1 MRHPERHLPT
11 DQGRADLLAFCRR
24 SLPGYLLRFRVSPQ
38 ARLSGLNDRRPL
50 LAPALHAEAKP
61 RLLHAQE
68 QFTQRRVFGVR
79 RTQPACGRALHAAPI
94 RQIPTAILRGCS
106 GTGFLNDEAFRTAT
120 PASPTNRDI
129 VCERKDIIHQSQAAD
144 AADLALGTF
153 EQDGDHSVRPTPTK
167 GFRCARAS
175 RMRGRLELSLANSR
189 GCRHHRVIWRSSRT
203 QQSLEQVRQP
213 FVEAG
218 SASVRRPV
226 RAPNQRTFGGAE
238 HPAAILQRWRGERTL
253 SPLLGSSRFAPAWRG
268 SSYRFHGS
276 NFRCNAPFRPRS
288 PNFARQFAF

>member
-1 MRHPERHLPT
+1 MNRHRKRPCGPHPLHSTCEGSAAAADTCTSGPFLNCVRLDDASLPSPRLPRHPERHLPT

-144 AADLALGTF
+144 TADLALGAF
-153 EQDGDHSVRPTPTK
+153 EQNGDHMPALRTSNSDKRFSLRQSQSNARP
-167 GFRCARAS
+167 A
-175 RMRGRLELSLANSR
+175 
-189 GCRHHRVIWRSSRT
+189 
-203 QQSLEQVRQP
+203 
-213 FVEAG
+213 
-218 SASVRRPV
+218 
-226 RAPNQRTFGGAE
+226 RTFPG
-238 HPAAILQRWRGERTL
+238 
-253 SPLLGSSRFAPAWRG
+253 
-268 SSYRFHGS
+268 
-276 NFRCNAPFRPRS
+276 
-288 PNFARQFAF
+288 

>member
-11 DQGRADLLAFCRR
+11 DQGRADLLAFSLRAGAADLQVDVRR
-24 SLPGYLLRFRVSPQ
+24 RPLPGYLLRFRVSPQ

-144 AADLALGTF
+144 AADLALGAF

-175 RMRGRLELSLANSR
+175 GMRGRSNVPRYGLARLIS
-189 GCRHHRVIWRSSRT
+189 GD
-203 QQSLEQVRQP
+203 
-213 FVEAG
+213 
-218 SASVRRPV
+218 
-226 RAPNQRTFGGAE
+226 
-238 HPAAILQRWRGERTL
+238 
-253 SPLLGSSRFAPAWRG
+253 SSRFDVPVRHASR
-268 SSYRFHGS
+268 RH
-276 NFRCNAPFRPRS
+276 NFRSATGTIHCALVCR
-288 PNFARQFAF
+288 